1 MAKKK
6 KKKQRSPEVDP
17 NEQRR
22 QRLEARRIA
31 KAEAM
36 AAKRKQQL
44 RERIVRWIVIAA
56 LAVFA
61 VWFLFLRG
69 QAPDEI
75 AGQTVEHYSL
85 SGAGD
90 HVETAV
96 QYETNPPVSGPHS
109 QRALPCG
116 SHGQPLP
123 DENIVHNLEHGAIGV
138 FYQPTVEPDTVEE
151 VEALVQSYDSHVFS
165 APDPDMLKPF
175 AITAWGHM
183 MRLDE
188 YNEAAV
194 KGFIEEFRQGGDAPE
209 SYQECPNTVTESAVA
224 PPTPTPTGRQ
234 AQEASPSPSG

>member
-1 MAKKK
+1 
-6 KKKQRSPEVDP
+6 
-17 NEQRR
+17 
-22 QRLEARRIA
+22 
-31 KAEAM
+31 M

-44 RERIVRWIVIAA
+44 RERIVRWVVVAA
-56 LAVFA
+56 LAAFA

-69 QAPDEI
+69 AAPDEI
-75 AGQTVEHYSL
+75 AGEQVQHYSL

-96 QYETNPPVSGPHS
+96 NYESNPPVSGPHS

-116 SHGQPLP
+116 THGQPLP
-123 DENIVHNLEHGAIGV
+123 DENIVHNLEHGAIGL
-138 FYQPTVEPDTVEE
+138 FYQPTVEEDTVKEI
-151 VEALVQSYDSHVFS
+151 EALVQSFDSHVFS

-188 YNEAAV
+188 YNEEAI

-209 SYQECPNTVTESAVA
+209 DYQECPNTVTESAIA
-224 PPTPTPTGRQ
+224 SPTPSPTGTEP
-234 AQEASPSPSG
+234 AHVDETPHEDPEDQEQGG